1 MTHASPSARTLDG
14 EVCGENLAYAGGMF
28 SPGEEGNFTKKMFQ
42 KQKKNLQFDFKE
54 LKLIVNLACQL

>member
-1 MTHASPSARTLDG
+1 MSHASPSARTVDG

-42 KQKKNLQFDFKE
+42 KQKYLHFD
-54 LKLIVNLACQL
+54 